1 MKPCCSHSARRSL
14 HALCRILLAVHCML
28 CRRAALRRTRPFT
41 CKAPISHPRMY
52 VHTRNKHTIQHKPC
66 DTKHAACNIRGDPSH
81 SRRRSRAVRRS
92 AAFVSPPKIH
102 AARCNK
108 QRRRTMGSFVG
119 TGSRCWGTKTTCSIQ
134 RARHLSFNHAT
145 CKTSARRDTANRT
158 KGTANRNTGTGNRNY
173 GTWTC
178 SCCRMRRRTCAN

>member
-1 MKPCCSHSARRSL
+1 MGSARGCALFWSDYHCGRVTLRTGLCEHVWATKSSSSHAARRSL

-28 CRRAALRRTRPFT
+28 CRRAAPPPTRPFT

-52 VHTRNKHTIQHKPC
+52 VHTRNKHTIQHEPC

-92 AAFVSPPKIH
+92 PPKID
-102 AARCNK
+102 AARCNT

-119 TGSRCWGTKTTCSIQ
+119 TGSRLLGHEDNLQ
-134 RARHLSFNHAT
+134 RTT
-145 CKTSARRDTANRT
+145 CKTPVIQSCNMQNLRT
-158 KGTANRNTGTGNRNY
+158 KGYR
-173 GTWTC
+173 
-178 SCCRMRRRTCAN
+178 